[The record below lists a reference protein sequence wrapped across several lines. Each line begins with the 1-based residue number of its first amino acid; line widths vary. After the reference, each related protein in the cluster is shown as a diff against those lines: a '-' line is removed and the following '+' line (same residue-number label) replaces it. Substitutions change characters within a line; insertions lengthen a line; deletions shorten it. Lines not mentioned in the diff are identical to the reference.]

1 MGENTNNET
10 EVQKPNPVKLDVKEN
25 DIWFVDHREIY
36 RKGFGTLD
44 SDEKDKVLVS
54 LLVQNGPPNLSNL
67 TPEEAIIAKQVEH
80 SVWKEREEFNF
91 KRIVW
96 IVLAVS
102 AFVSML
108 AILYYA
114 SKSGVLSDSGDITPI
129 LNFVGSIYQQLFGS
143 IPAVN
148 K

>member
-10 EVQKPNPVKLDVKEN
+10 EAEKPNPVKLEVKKE

-36 RKGFGTLD
+36 RKGFGTLN
-44 SDEKDKVLVS
+44 SDDKDKVLVS

-96 IVLAVS
+96 IVLVVS
-102 AFVSML
+102 TFISML

-114 SKSGVLSDSGDITPI
+114 SKSGVLSDSEDIVPI
-129 LNFVGSIYQQLFGS
+129 LNFIGSIYQQWFGS
-143 IPAVN
+143 IPTVD